1 MTRSRKE
8 SIIREIEAFP
18 SIPSTAGKILSLLDD
33 PKTSA
38 QQIGEILRYDPG
50 LTANI
55 LKLTN
60 SSYFGLASK
69 VGSVNQALVLLG
81 WKRLAQ
87 LILSACASAVMIE
100 PVPGYD
106 LQPGELWRHS
116 IAVSVVAEGLSKEL
130 GVTGVDEVFTAALL
144 HDVGKLVLGIFIQE
158 NTSSVDDESMRGV
171 SFEKV
176 ERRLFGTDHAEIGAQ
191 ILTNWSFPETI
202 VSAVRWHH
210 DPDAA
215 DEPSNLIDIVHIA
228 NVLCLMIGI
237 GIGREGLQYI
247 PSEAATQ
254 RLGLK
259 GEQLEMVAAQAIGW
273 VEELSESFSVH
284 FEEKF

>member
-1 MTRSRKE
+1 LELLTLSVSPTVVLLRLLEDPDSSASE
-8 SIIREIEAFP
+8 VEA
-18 SIPSTAGKILSLLDD
+18 
-33 PKTSA
+33 
-38 QQIGEILRYDPG
+38 ILRYDQG

-60 SSYFGLASK
+60 SSYFGLPSK

-81 WKRLAQ
+81 WKKLAQ
-87 LILSACASAVMIE
+87 LIVSACASAVMVK

-116 IAVSVVAEGLSKEL
+116 IAVSVVAEGLAREL
-130 GVTGVDEVFTAALL
+130 GLTGVDEIFTAALL
-144 HDVGKLVLGIFIQE
+144 HDVGKLVLGDIISR
-158 NTSSVDDESMRGV
+158 NTSSVDDESLQAV

-191 ILTNWSFPETI
+191 ILTGWSFPESI
-202 VSAVRWHH
+202 VAAVRWHH

-215 DEPSNLIDIVHIA
+215 DKSDNLIDVVHIA

-237 GIGREGLQYI
+237 GIGREGLQYV
-247 PSEAATQ
+247 PSEAATR
-254 RLGLK
+254 RLGIK
-259 GEQLEMVAAQAIGW
+259 GEQLEMVAAQAVGW

>member
-1 MTRSRKE
+1 VKQPSRE
-8 SIIREIEAFP
+8 DIIAKIEAFP
-18 SIPSTAGKILSLLDD
+18 NIPSAAAKILSLLDD
-33 PKTSA
+33 PDTSA
-38 QQIGEILRYDPG
+38 QEIGEILRYDPG

-60 SSYFGLASK
+60 SSYFGLPSK

-81 WKRLAQ
+81 WKKLAQ
-87 LILSACASAVMIE
+87 LIVSACASAVMVK

-116 IAVSVVAEGLSKEL
+116 IAVSVVAEGLSREL
-130 GVTGVDEVFTAALL
+130 GLTGVDEIFTAALL
-144 HDVGKLVLGIFIQE
+144 HDVGKLVLGDFIRR
-158 NTSSVDDESMRGV
+158 NTSSVDDESLRTV

-191 ILTNWSFPETI
+191 ILTGWSFPENI
-202 VSAVRWHH
+202 VAAVRWHH

-215 DEPSNLIDIVHIA
+215 DKIDNLIDVVHIA

-237 GIGREGLQYI
+237 GIGREGLQYT
-247 PSEAATQ
+247 PSEAATR
-254 RLGLK
+254 RLDIK
-259 GEQLEMVAAQAIGW
+259 GEQLEMVAAQAVGW

>member
-1 MTRSRKE
+1 VKRPSEEDIISR
-8 SIIREIEAFP
+8 IDAFP
-18 SIPSTAGKILSLLDD
+18 NIPSAAAKILSLLDD
-33 PKTSA
+33 PDTSA
-38 QQIGEILRYDPG
+38 EQIGEILRYDPG
-50 LTANI
+50 LTANL

-60 SSYFGLASK
+60 SSYFGLPSK

-81 WKRLAQ
+81 WKKLAQ
-87 LILSACASAVMIE
+87 LILSACTTAVMAK

-116 IAVSVVAEGLSKEL
+116 IAVSVVAEGLSREL
-130 GVTGVDEVFTAALL
+130 GVTGVDEIFTAALL
-144 HDVGKLVLGIFIQE
+144 HDVGKLVLGDFIRD
-158 NTSSVDDESMRGV
+158 NTSSIDDESLREV

-176 ERRLFGTDHAEIGAQ
+176 EQRLFGIDHAEIGAR
-191 ILTNWSFPETI
+191 ILSNWSFPETI
-202 VSAVRWHH
+202 ITAVRWHH

-215 DEPSNLIDIVHIA
+215 DPPNNLIDVVHIA

-237 GIGREGLQYI
+237 GIGREGLQYT
-247 PSEAATQ
+247 PSEAATR

-259 GEQLEMVAAQAIGW
+259 GEQLEIVAAQAMGW

-284 FEEKF
+284 FEEEF

>member
-1 MTRSRKE
+1 MRRPPE
-8 SIIREIEAFP
+8 EDIIAKIEAFP
-18 SIPSTAGKILSLLDD
+18 SIPSAAAKILSLLDD
-33 PKTSA
+33 PDTSA
-38 QQIGEILRYDPG
+38 QEIGEILRYDPG

-60 SSYFGLASK
+60 SSYFGLPSK

-81 WKRLAQ
+81 WKKLAQ
-87 LILSACASAVMIE
+87 LIVSACASAVMVK

-116 IAVSVVAEGLSKEL
+116 IAVSVVAEGLSREL
-130 GVTGVDEVFTAALL
+130 GITGVDEIFTAALL
-144 HDVGKLVLGIFIQE
+144 HDVGKLVLGDFIRQ
-158 NTSSVDDESMRGV
+158 NTSSVDDESLQAV

-191 ILTNWSFPETI
+191 ILTGWSFPKSI
-202 VSAVRWHH
+202 VAAVRWHH

-215 DEPSNLIDIVHIA
+215 DKSDNLIDVVHIA

-237 GIGREGLQYI
+237 GIGREGLQYV
-247 PSEAATQ
+247 PSEAATR
-254 RLGLK
+254 RLGIK
-259 GEQLEMVAAQAIGW
+259 GEQLEMVAAQAVGW